1 MPLSEDEE
9 RAEHE
14 RRMDQMAVNI
24 EKMRADLALDS
35 RKFQEELDYRSKMLR
50 WEGWK
55 FLVSALL
62 ASAALVGAGIA
73 IGNYF
78 TRTSQQSITVHLD
91 QPLVSA
97 PK

>member
-1 MPLSEDEE
+1 MPLTEDEE
-9 RAEHE
+9 RAEYE
-14 RRMDQMAVNI
+14 RRMDQMALNI
-24 EKMRADLALDS
+24 EKMRAEMRWEA
-35 RKFQEELDYRSKMLR
+35 RKFA
-50 WEGWK
+50 
-55 FLVSALL
+55 VSAVL
-62 ASAALVGAGIA
+62 AVAASVGAGIA